1 MTSLPTKS
9 FLLTR
14 EPEWTVSRRG
24 QHRDLPPPAQSW
36 IYEPGSITQRLR
48 SYYGNAVQV
57 KILFHQWRVP
67 FLSERK
73 LLKIRNNRYA
83 LTREVMLHADGKPLV
98 LARTIIPIATV
109 KGARRNLSHLGTRPL
124 GEVIFSYPR
133 LERLEMDFTLAE
145 PTIWS
150 PPACL
155 AAGVDQAIWGRRTV
169 YAIRHRK
176 MLVNEFFLP
185 DTLKI

>member
-1 MTSLPTKS
+1 MPTKS
-9 FLLTR
+9 FLLAR
-14 EPEWTVSRRG
+14 EPEWTVSRQG
-24 QHRDLPPPAQSW
+24 EHHNLPSPAQSW

-48 SYYGNAVQV
+48 SYYGDAVRV

-73 LLKIRNNRYA
+73 LLKLKNSRYA

-98 LARTIIPIATV
+98 LARTIIPEATV
-109 KGARRNLSHLGTRPL
+109 KGARRNLSHLGNRPL
-124 GEVIFSYPR
+124 GEVIFSYPK
-133 LERLEMDFTLAE
+133 LERQEMDFTLVE
-145 PTIWS
+145 PATWTPEAVLENRI
-150 PPACL
+150 
-155 AAGVDQAIWGRRTV
+155 DQSIWGRRTI